1 MNEIRKFCMQ
11 NQINLEQLDELI
23 LKANSSDTKAFEV
36 IVRNYHRFGYAVAFK
51 ILCDED
57 DAKDIVQECFIR
69 IWKHLN
75 EYDKKIKF
83 TTWMYKI
90 VVNLCFDRLKS
101 QKRRRNIFKDFDEDS
116 VMNVSSGID
125 LEKELTNK
133 ELAAMIKNFAF
144 GLSEKQKTVFILR
157 DMEDL
162 SIEEVS
168 EIMNISSGS
177 VKTNLFYARQS
188 IRKRIIKWEN
198 K

>member
-1 MNEIRKFCMQ
+1 MQ
-11 NQINLEQLDELI
+11 NNFSEEDVFELI
-23 LKANSSDTKAFEV
+23 EKAKLGNTRAFEMV
-36 IVRNYHRFGYAVAFK
+36 VRTYQRYGFAVAFR
-51 ILCDED
+51 ILCNEE
-57 DAKDIVQECFIR
+57 DAKDVVQECFIR
-69 IWKHLN
+69 IWKHRN
-75 EYDKKIKF
+75 EFDKKIKF

-90 VVNLCFDRLKS
+90 VVNLCFDKLKS
-101 QKRRRNIFKDFDEDS
+101 QKRKRNIFENFDEDS
-116 VMNVSSGID
+116 VANAPNGID

-133 ELAAMIKNFAF
+133 EMAAMIKHFAS

-188 IRKRIIKWEN
+188 IRKKIIKWEN
-198 K
+198 QK

>member
-1 MNEIRKFCMQ
+1 MR
-11 NQINLEQLDELI
+11 NQIHFEQLNELI
-23 LKANSSDTKAFEV
+23 LKANKGDTKAFEV
-36 IVRNYHRFGYAVAFK
+36 IVRNYHKFGYAVAFK
-51 ILCDED
+51 ILYNEE
-57 DAKDIVQECFIR
+57 DAKDVVQECFIR

-90 VVNLCFDRLKS
+90 VVNLCFDKLRS
-101 QKRRRNIFKDFDEDS
+101 QKRKRNIFKNFDEES
-116 VMNVSSGID
+116 VINAPGGID

-133 ELAAMIKNFAF
+133 ELAAIIKHFAS

-188 IRKRIIKWEN
+188 IRKKIIKWEN
-198 K
+198 QK

>member
-1 MNEIRKFCMQ
+1 MR
-11 NQINLEQLDELI
+11 NQIHVEQLNELI
-23 LKANSSDTKAFEV
+23 LKANNGDTKAFEV
-36 IVRNYHRFGYAVAFK
+36 IVRNYNKFGYAVAFR
-51 ILCDED
+51 ILCNEE
-57 DAKDIVQECFIR
+57 DAKDVVQECFIK

-90 VVNLCFDRLKS
+90 VVNLCFDKLKS
-101 QKRRRNIFKDFDEDS
+101 QKRRRNIFKNLDEDS
-116 VMNVSSGID
+116 VINVPGGID

-133 ELAAMIKNFAF
+133 ELAAMIKHFAS

-188 IRKRIIKWEN
+188 IRKKIIEWEN
-198 K
+198 QK

>member
-1 MNEIRKFCMQ
+1 MQ
-11 NQINLEQLDELI
+11 NQINVGQLNELI
-23 LKANSSDTKAFEV
+23 LKAINGDAKAFER
-36 IVRNYHRFGYAVAFK
+36 IVRDNYRFGYAVAFK
-51 ILCDED
+51 ILYNED
-57 DAKDIVQECFIR
+57 DAKDVVQDCFIK

-75 EYDKKIKF
+75 EYNKKIKF

-90 VVNLCFDRLKS
+90 VVNLCFDKLKL
-101 QKRRRNIFKDFDEDS
+101 QKRKRNIFKNYDEDS
-116 VMNVSSGID
+116 DDNTPSKID
-125 LEKELTNK
+125 LENDLTNK
-133 ELAAMIKNFAF
+133 ELAEMIKHFAN

-168 EIMNISSGS
+168 EIMNISSSS

-188 IRKRIIKWEN
+188 IRKKIIEWEN

>member
-1 MNEIRKFCMQ
+1 MQ
-11 NQINLEQLDELI
+11 TQIHVDHLNELI
-23 LKANSSDTKAFEV
+23 LKANMGDTKAFEA
-36 IVRNYHRFGYAVAFK
+36 IVRDHYKFGYAVAFK
-51 ILCDED
+51 ILCNED
-57 DAKDIVQECFIR
+57 DAKDVVQECFIK

-90 VVNLCFDRLKS
+90 VVNLCFDKLKS
-101 QKRRRNIFKDFDEDS
+101 QKRRRSIFKNLDEDF
-116 VMNVSSGID
+116 VINAPSGIN

-133 ELAAMIKNFAF
+133 ELAAMIKHFASR
-144 GLSEKQKTVFILR
+144 LSEKQKTVFILR

-188 IRKRIIKWEN
+188 IRKKIIKWEN
-198 K
+198 QK

>member
-1 MNEIRKFCMQ
+1 MQ
-11 NQINLEQLDELI
+11 NKINVEQLNELI
-23 LKANSSDTKAFEV
+23 LQAVNGEAKAFET
-36 IVRNYHRFGYAVAFK
+36 IVRSYYKFGYAVAFK
-51 ILCDED
+51 ILHNED
-57 DAKDIVQECFIR
+57 DAKDVVQECFIR

-101 QKRRRNIFKDFDEDS
+101 QKRKRNIFKNYDEDTDA
-116 VMNVSSGID
+116 NIPSGIN
-125 LEKELTNK
+125 LEKDLTNK
-133 ELAAMIKNFAF
+133 ELSEMIKHFAS

-168 EIMNISSGS
+168 EIMNISSGA

-188 IRKRIIKWEN
+188 IRKKIIEWEN

>member
-1 MNEIRKFCMQ
+1 EKRIYCMR
-11 NQINLEQLDELI
+11 NQIHVEQLNELI
-23 LKANSSDTKAFEV
+23 LKANNGDTKAFEV
-36 IVRNYHRFGYAVAFK
+36 IVRNYNKFGYAVAFR
-51 ILCDED
+51 ILCNEE
-57 DAKDIVQECFIR
+57 DAKDVVQECFIK

-90 VVNLCFDRLKS
+90 VVNLCFDKLKS
-101 QKRRRNIFKDFDEDS
+101 QKRRRNIFKNLDEDS
-116 VMNVSSGID
+116 VINVPGGID

-133 ELAAMIKNFAF
+133 ELAAMIKHFAS

-188 IRKRIIKWEN
+188 IRKKIIKWEN
-198 K
+198 QK

>member
-1 MNEIRKFCMQ
+1 MQ

>member
-1 MNEIRKFCMQ
+1 MR
-11 NQINLEQLDELI
+11 NQIHVEQLNELI
-23 LKANSSDTKAFEV
+23 LKANNGDTKAFEV
-36 IVRNYHRFGYAVAFK
+36 IVRNYNKFGYAVAFR
-51 ILCDED
+51 ILCNEE
-57 DAKDIVQECFIR
+57 DAKDVVQECFIK

-90 VVNLCFDRLKS
+90 VVNLCFDKLKS
-101 QKRRRNIFKDFDEDS
+101 QKRRRNIFKNLDEDS
-116 VMNVSSGID
+116 VINVQGGID

-133 ELAAMIKNFAF
+133 ELAAMIKHFAS

-188 IRKRIIKWEN
+188 IRKKIIEWEN
-198 K
+198 QK